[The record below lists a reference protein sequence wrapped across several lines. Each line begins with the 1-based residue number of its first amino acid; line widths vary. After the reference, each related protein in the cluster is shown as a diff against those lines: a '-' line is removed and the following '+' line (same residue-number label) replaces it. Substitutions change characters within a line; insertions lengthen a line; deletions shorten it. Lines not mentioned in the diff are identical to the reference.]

1 MIELAQTLLP
11 NLPEKLEWVYGVIY
25 LFMTLAFLILIL
37 LPFFI
42 IISMIKHK
50 KRKF

>member
-25 LFMTLAFLILIL
+25 LFMTLIQVDLY
-37 LPFFI
+37 
-42 IISMIKHK
+42 MKMEE
-50 KRKF
+50 